1 MYLRHLSLAD
11 FRNYATA
18 EVALSPGP
26 VVFVGRNGQ
35 GKTNLVEA
43 VYYVATQ
50 TSHRVSSDTPLVRQD
65 CERAVVRAAVVHDG
79 RELLVELEITPG
91 KANRARLNRSPLPRV
106 REALGILRAV
116 LFAPEDLTIVRGDPS
131 DRRKFLDD
139 LLAARS
145 PRYAGIRSDYE
156 RVLRQ
161 RNALLKTAGRRNVD
175 LSTLDVWDGHLA
187 QHGAELLAGRL
198 ALVNDLTPYV
208 EAAYTT
214 VSDGAGP
221 ARIDYATAIEGSERE
236 ELQAALVEALQ
247 ASRPKELERGITLV
261 GPHRDELAL
270 QIGGLPARGY
280 ASHGESWS
288 LALALKLA
296 SYELLRDHGGE
307 PVLILDDVF
316 AELDTTR
323 REKLAGIAQKA
334 TQALVT
340 VAVNADVPAELAGDR
355 FTVTNGEVHRAD

>member
-43 VYYVATQ
+43 VYYLATQ
-50 TSHRVSSDTPLVRQD
+50 TSHRVASDTPLVRQGT
-65 CERAVVRAAVVHDG
+65 ERAIVRGAVVHDG

-106 REALGILRAV
+106 REALGVLRAV

-139 LLAARS
+139 LLVARS

-156 RVLRQ
+156 RVLKQ
-161 RNALLKTAGRRNVD
+161 RNALLKSAGHRKVD

-187 QHGAELLAGRL
+187 QHGSALLAGRI
-198 ALVNDLTPYV
+198 ALVNDLAPYV

-221 ARIDYATAIEGSERE
+221 AQLDYTSSVEGHEPEAI
-236 ELQAALVEALQ
+236 LAALQE
-247 ASRPKELERGITLV
+247 SRAKELDRGITLV

-270 QIGGLPARGY
+270 EIGGMPARGY

-296 SYELLRDHGGE
+296 AYELLRDHGGE

-316 AELDTTR
+316 AELDATR
-323 REKLAGIAQKA
+323 REKLAGIAEKA

-340 VAVNADVPAELAGDR
+340 VAVDADIPGALAGDR
-355 FTVTNGEVHRAD
+355 FAVHGGEVWHAD